1 MTLSLVEGSPSHH
14 PPWRVFVAS
23 LRYGRLTISPAS
35 ASMTL
40 LIRRVADLDKACNRL
55 VGKR

>member
-1 MTLSLVEGSPSHH
+1 
-14 PPWRVFVAS
+14 VFLAS